1 MLPYP
6 NCLPLFVISTLDA
19 VSGKSARHKK
29 HITIDFPDAVV
40 IGEGDIMNMD

>member
-1 MLPYP
+1 LLAPVCNLY
-6 NCLPLFVISTLDA
+6 FDE

-29 HITIDFPDAVV
+29 HIAIDFPDAVV